1 MTICITL
8 KSREWKIRV
17 IEGTFRHCQEVLYA
31 AYGRQNIHHIQFYL
45 DGRWIDSPYLV
56 NELGEEQCN

>member
-1 MTICITL
+1 MKACITL
-8 KSREWKIRV
+8 TCGEFETREV
-17 IEGTFRHCQEVLYA
+17 EGSLRHCQGVLYA